1 MILKLDFPQKE
12 AYKKFD
18 QIEIEFDPHSA
29 FRFQIQYSHKKKG
42 TKSDTITIDAFRN
55 NGIPKRSSNK

>member
-18 QIEIEFDPHSA
+18 QIEIEFDPHQA
-29 FRFQIQYSHKKKG
+29 FHFQVQYSNKKKG
-42 TKSDTITIDAFRN
+42 IKSDIVMIDAFRTN
-55 NGIPKRSSNK
+55 EHKRKDN